1 MKKSIILIL
10 ISLFLIPVLTNAGE
24 SRRGKGSHYHQHESR
39 SLWKGYK
46 GEGYYDYWYNPD
58 RKRARR
64 EANKWPSGQH
74 LKEPMG
80 NYPTKGYFGGYRINF
95 DGTKE
100 QWSYTTEE

>member
-10 ISLFLIPVLTNAGE
+10 LSLFLIPVWTNAGE
-24 SRRGKGSHYHQHESR
+24 CPKWSDRGDRHGSS
-39 SLWKGYK
+39 SFWKGYK

-80 NYPTKGYFGGYRINF
+80 YYPTKGYFGGYRIHP

-100 QWSYTTEE
+100 QWSYTSED

>member
-10 ISLFLIPVLTNAGE
+10 VSLFLIPALTNAGE
-24 SRRGKGSHYHQHESR
+24 CRWSDRPNHQHESR

-46 GEGYYDYWYNPD
+46 GEGYYDYWHNPD

-64 EANKWPSGQH
+64 EANKWPSGQQ
-74 LKEPMG
+74 LQEPMG

-95 DGTKE
+95 DGTYE
-100 QWSYTTEE
+100 QWNYTTEE

>member
-10 ISLFLIPVLTNAGE
+10 VSLFLFPVTINAKE
-24 SRRGKGSHYHQHESR
+24 WDNYSERKHYRQSHS
-39 SLWKGYK
+39 SWGGYK

-74 LKEPMG
+74 LQEPMG
-80 NYPTKGYFGGYRINF
+80 NYPTKGYFGGYKF
-95 DGTKE
+95 YSDGSE
-100 QWSYTTEE
+100 EHWGYSTEE

>member
-1 MKKSIILIL
+1 MKKSMIFIL
-10 ISLFLIPVLTNAGE
+10 ISLFLMPVLVNAGE
-24 SRRGKGSHYHQHESR
+24 CNRWSDRDNRHGSS
-39 SLWKGYK
+39 SFWKGYK
-46 GEGYYDYWYNPD
+46 GEGYYYYWYNPD

-80 NYPTKGYFGGYRINF
+80 YYPTKGYFGGYRINF

>member
-10 ISLFLIPVLTNAGE
+10 ISLFLIPISTNAE
-24 SRRGKGSHYHQHESR
+24 EWSDRGDRHGSS

-74 LKEPMG
+74 LREPMG
-80 NYPTKGYFGGYRINF
+80 DYSNTFYHGGYETYS
-95 DGTKE
+95 DGSVR
-100 QWSYTTEE
+100 SYGYTIGD

>member
-1 MKKSIILIL
+1 MKKSTILIL
-10 ISLFLIPVLTNAGE
+10 VSLFLVPALTNAGE
-24 SRRGKGSHYHQHESR
+24 CRWRDRPHYQHQSH
-39 SLWKGYK
+39 SLWGGYK

-74 LKEPMG
+74 LREPIG
-80 NYPTKGYFGGYRINF
+80 YYPIKGYFGGYRINP

-100 QWSYTTEE
+100 QWSFTTED